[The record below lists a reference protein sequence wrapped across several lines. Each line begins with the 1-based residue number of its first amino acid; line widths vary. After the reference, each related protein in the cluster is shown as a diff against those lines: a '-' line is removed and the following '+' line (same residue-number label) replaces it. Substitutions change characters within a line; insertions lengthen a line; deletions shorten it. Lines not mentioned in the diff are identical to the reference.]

1 MIKIISTYSFLLKT
15 TRKLMN
21 LWNGRIYLRFWL
33 ENKANCEFDFWFI
46 ENCKFT
52 MKIKSKPILN
62 RYSMLSPNSK
72 INIEKKFVSSLEY
85 HS

>member
-1 MIKIISTYSFLLKT
+1 
-15 TRKLMN
+15 MN

-72 INIEKKFVSSLEY
+72 INIEKICFITRIPFLILCMTYIS
-85 HS
+85 